1 MGKGKIKSKHTMT
14 RENLAAYLENL
25 LTGLRQG
32 TLILDDEERPMVL
45 RPSDPI
51 EAEVEIKQKSD
62 KEKVELKLTWVPN
75 RMQPLTTASAL
86 TETPVL
92 PADPTGD
99 EAKKKM
105 N

>member
-62 KEKVELKLTWVPN
+62 KEKVEFKLTWVPN
-75 RMQPLTTASAL
+75 RMQPLVPSAAL
-86 TETPVL
+86 TEAPVL
-92 PADPTGD
+92 PAAPTGD
-99 EAKKKM
+99 EAKKK
-105 N
+105 

>member
-75 RMQPLTTASAL
+75 RMQPLTTASTL

-99 EAKKKM
+99 EAKKK
-105 N
+105 

>member
-51 EAEVEIKQKSD
+51 EVEVEIKQKSD

-75 RMQPLTTASAL
+75 RMQPLTTVAAL
-86 TETPVL
+86 TEAPLL
-92 PADPTGD
+92 PADPMGD
-99 EAKKKM
+99 EAKKK
-105 N
+105 

>member
-32 TLILDDEERPMVL
+32 TLILDDDERPMVL

-51 EAEVEIKQKSD
+51 EAEVEIKQKGD

-75 RMQPLTTASAL
+75 RMQQLTTASAL

-99 EAKKKM
+99 EAKKT
-105 N
+105 

>member
-32 TLILDDEERPMVL
+32 TLILDDDERPMVL

-51 EAEVEIKQKSD
+51 EAEVEIKQKGD

-99 EAKKKM
+99 EAKKK
-105 N
+105 